1 MTGAP
6 PAGKAQHS
14 TVTDAAQ
21 HSTVTDAARLPLSQL
36 TSLWFQVTGLLC
48 NLECTH
54 CLVDSS
60 PRNRSLAFLDRAV
73 IRAYLDEAEA
83 LGVREIYFT
92 GGEPFLHKEMVEIL
106 QDTLERFPATVLT
119 NGTLITP
126 RTARRLGALAAAS
139 RFSLEIRVS
148 LDHPEAAQ
156 NDRVRGAGAFA
167 KALRAVLRLQEAGLL
182 PIVTATE
189 YLTVGTSPQSRYDAF
204 LDMLRAAGVR
214 RPRLKMIPVFH
225 IGKLE
230 NGNAG
235 GMITPDMM
243 RGVDP
248 LLLQCAETRAVAADG
263 VYACPILVGK
273 QVAHMGTGLGEALG
287 DVSLAHH
294 ACLTCYET
302 GMTCG
307 NF

>member
-1 MTGAP
+1 VSETLPDRLHADPGAASGP
-6 PAGKAQHS
+6 
-14 TVTDAAQ
+14 
-21 HSTVTDAARLPLSQL
+21 DAARLPLRQL

-60 PRNRSLAFLDRAV
+60 PRNRSLAFLERAAV
-73 IRAYLDEAEA
+73 RACLDEAEA

-92 GGEPFLHKEMVEIL
+92 GGEPFLHREMVEIL

-148 LDHPEAAQ
+148 LDHPRAAE

-182 PIVTATE
+182 PIVTATD

-204 LDMLRAAGVR
+204 LDMLRKAGVR
-214 RPRLKMIPVFH
+214 RPRLKVIPVFP

-230 NGNAG
+230 NGHAG
-235 GMITPDMM
+235 EVITPDMM
-243 RGVDP
+243 CGIDP

-273 QVAHMGTGLGEALG
+273 RVAHMGTRLGEALG
-287 DVSLAHH
+287 EVPLAHH

-302 GMTCG
+302 GMTCS